1 MDKWFHSQSKIV
13 QIILLIIPVVGWV
26 CELIVRWSAV
36 IRNAKVLNIVIAL
49 VVTFTGW
56 LPFIHWVD
64 AIWVALN
71 NKLLFE

>member
-26 CELIVRWSAV
+26 CELVVRWSAV

>member
-1 MDKWFHSQSKIV
+1 MNTWFHNQSKLV
-13 QIILLIIPVVGWV
+13 QIILLIIPFVGWI
-26 CELIVRWSAV
+26 CELVVRWSAV
-36 IRNAKVLNIVIAL
+36 LKDANVINLVIAL